1 MSAYDSLNPEQ
12 RKAVEQT
19 EGPVLILAGAGSGK
33 TRALTHRV
41 AFLIDECGV
50 NPWNILA
57 LTFTNKAAEEMK
69 SRVDKIVGFGAE
81 SVWVSTF
88 HSMCVRIL
96 RRHCSLLGYSDS
108 FVIYDSDDQ
117 KNLIKLIMRSQNLEK
132 SDLKPKNVINAISR
146 AKDSLIGP
154 DRFLRECGNDMRLVR
169 IARAY
174 EEYQKN
180 LSDNNA
186 MDFDD
191 LIMKTVELFKKE
203 PEILA
208 GYQERFRYI
217 HVDEYQDTNNAQF
230 ELVRLLADKYRN
242 LCVVGDDD
250 QSIYRFRGANI
261 RNILDFEREYPDAA
275 VIYLEQ
281 NYRSTGN
288 ILKAANAVIH
298 NNVARKEKALW
309 TDEDD
314 GELIRFHRFDTAY
327 DEAAYIAMQ
336 AAREKRQHGVKF
348 SEMAV
353 LYRTNA
359 QSRVIE
365 EKFVMEGIPYTLVG
379 GVNFYARREIKDML
393 AYLRVIDNADDDLSV
408 LRIINTPARGI
419 GQTTLAHVR
428 HYASDNDLRLFEA
441 LERADEIP
449 GAERSAGKL
458 KGFVDMI
465 YALRTR
471 AANLKLDDLM
481 RDVINTI
488 NYDEYLEKLDDD
500 DESGDND
507 RFANVEELISKM
519 AEYQE
524 NSESPRL
531 SEFLQEVALVTD
543 ADMATDDDR
552 VTLMTLHGAKG
563 LEFDHVTIAGM
574 EEDIFPSYMSLQ
586 DTDPAALEEERRLAY
601 VGITRARKKL
611 VLSAARSRML
621 NGNRVSNRISRF
633 VKEIPAELIADT
645 DDVFEIAQEE
655 VRPATDVKRMAP
667 EVEEAFARLISSDQS
682 NTGTGT
688 AVSGTGRFEREVIE
702 HEPGSSIYG
711 MKKRPRAMMKTRK
724 RAQPDKKPYRTGG
737 KTGLGGLE
745 KGIPDNVTVDYEP
758 GDRVKHVKYGE
769 GIVKTME
776 KGEKDTKVTV
786 EFEEY
791 GQKIMYARFAK
802 LLKI

>member
-12 RKAVEQT
+12 RRAVEQT

-57 LTFTNKAAEEMK
+57 LTFTNKAAAEMK
-69 SRVDKIVGFGAE
+69 SRVDKIVGYGAE

-96 RRHCSLLGYSDS
+96 RRYGDRIGYSDR

-117 KNLIKLIMRSQNLEK
+117 KSLIKMIMKAHNLER
-132 SDLKPKNVINAISR
+132 SDLKPKNVMSAISK
-146 AKDSLIGP
+146 AKDSLIDP
-154 DRFLRECGNDMRLVR
+154 ERFLRECGDDMRLIR

-174 EEYQKN
+174 EAYQKA
-180 LSDNNA
+180 LADNNA

-203 PEILA
+203 PEVLNA
-208 GYQERFRYI
+208 YQDRFRYI

-230 ELVRLLADKYRN
+230 ELVRLLAEKYRN

-261 RNILDFEREYPDAA
+261 RNILDFEREYPDAE
-275 VIYLEQ
+275 VVYLEQ

-298 NNVARKEKALW
+298 NNIARKDKSLW
-309 TDEDD
+309 TEEED
-314 GELIRFHRFDTAY
+314 GEPIRFHRFETAY
-327 DEAAYIAMQ
+327 DEGAFIAMQ
-336 AAREKRQHGVKF
+336 AAREKRLHGIKF
-348 SEMAV
+348 SDMAV

-359 QSRVIE
+359 QSRIIE

-379 GVNFYARREIKDML
+379 GVNFYSRREIKDML
-393 AYLRVIDNADDDLSV
+393 AYLRLIDNADDDLSL

-419 GQTTLAHVR
+419 GQTTLSHVQR
-428 HYASDNDLRLFEA
+428 YAAERDMRLFDA
-441 LERADEIP
+441 LEQAESIP
-449 GAERSAGKL
+449 GAERAAGKL
-458 KGFVDMI
+458 KAFVEMI
-465 YALRTR
+465 YELRTR
-471 AANLKLDDLM
+471 AASLKLDDLM
-481 RDVINTI
+481 RDVINTV
-488 NYDEYLEKLDDD
+488 NYEEYLEKMGDDD
-500 DESGDND
+500 DSGDND

-524 NSESPRL
+524 NNENPNL
-531 SEFLQEVALVTD
+531 SEFLQEVALISD
-543 ADMATDDDR
+543 ADMAPDDDR

-563 LEFDHVTIAGM
+563 LEFEYVTIAGM
-574 EEDIFPSYMSLQ
+574 EEDIFPSYMSMQ
-586 DTDPAALEEERRLAY
+586 DTDPASLEEERRLAY
-601 VGITRARKKL
+601 VGITRAKKKL
-611 VLSAARSRML
+611 VLTSARSRMM
-621 NGNRVSNRISRF
+621 NGNRVCNRISRF
-633 VKEIPAELIADT
+633 VREIPDELLADT
-645 DDVFEIAQEE
+645 DDVFEISSDE
-655 VRPATDVKRMAP
+655 VRPVTDVKRMAP
-667 EVEEAFARLISSDQS
+667 EVEDAFARLISDKASS
-682 NTGTGT
+682 P
-688 AVSGTGRFEREVIE
+688 SREVIE

-711 MKKRPRAMMKTRK
+711 MKKRPRAMMVNKK
-724 RAQPDKKPYRTGG
+724 RAVPDKKPYQAVAKG
-737 KTGLGGLE
+737 KAGLGGLE
-745 KGIPDNVTVDYEP
+745 KGVPGDVTVDYGP

-769 GIVKTME
+769 GTVKAME
-776 KGEKDTKVTV
+776 KGDRDTKVTV
-786 EFEEY
+786 EFETY

-802 LLKI
+802 LVKV